1 MRGFT
6 LIELMVVIAI
16 MGLLGMVSIG
26 GYRQMQ
32 RGMEERGVMETVNA
46 FMRAAYERAQVDRQP
61 TYVYFWNELK
71 REASQDG
78 LETEIVVGKAVAV
91 RGRGRISRV
100 DSAAGGR
107 LLIDEFGD
115 LEQYDE
121 DGKYADP
128 PNKDATIRLYQLD
141 GSSQSP
147 KYSTV
152 RETPVT
158 SNGNNGGQDETY
170 VTHDPADDQ
179 QDSSSWKK
187 GRIVQF
193 GYVETA
199 NQGAQWKVGSV
210 YGLEFNAIELP
221 RGYVF
226 GSSVPTSMSQPVK
239 DAGGIICTVGI
250 GSASGRAGTIDV
262 YARRSGKSGSLQ
274 SEQVRA
280 STDPSKQL

>member
-16 MGLLGMVSIG
+16 MGLLGTVSVG

-32 RGMEERGVMETVNA
+32 RGMEERGSLENVNS
-46 FMRAAYERAQVDRQP
+46 FLRAAYERAQIDRQP

-71 REASQDG
+71 REA
-78 LETEIVVGKAVAV
+78 TEDEAEIIVGKAVAV

-128 PNKDATIRLYQLD
+128 PNNDATIWLYQLD

-158 SNGNNGGQDETY
+158 PNGNTGGQVEIY
-170 VTHDPADDQ
+170 VTHDPTTDNLDN
-179 QDSSSWKK
+179 SSWNK
-187 GRIVQF
+187 GRIIQF

-199 NQGAQWKVGSV
+199 SQGADWRAGSV
-210 YGLEFNAIELP
+210 YGLEFLSLELP

-226 GSSVPTSMSQPVK
+226 GSSVPTSMGQPVK
-239 DAGGIICTVGI
+239 DAGGIICKVGI
-250 GSASGRAGTIDV
+250 GTGTGSAGTIDV
-262 YARRSGKSGSLQ
+262 YARRPDKSGAMSSQ
-274 SEQVRA
+274 RVGS
-280 STDPSKQL
+280 STNPAQQL